1 MPADVSSRPS
11 FRFLSYCTK
20 LLLACAALSL
30 SGTCV
35 QPGASCCRGRSQH

>member
-1 MPADVSSRPS
+1 MPAEVSSRPS

-20 LLLACAALSL
+20 LLLACAARSL

-35 QPGASCCRGRSQH
+35 QPGASCCRGGSQH